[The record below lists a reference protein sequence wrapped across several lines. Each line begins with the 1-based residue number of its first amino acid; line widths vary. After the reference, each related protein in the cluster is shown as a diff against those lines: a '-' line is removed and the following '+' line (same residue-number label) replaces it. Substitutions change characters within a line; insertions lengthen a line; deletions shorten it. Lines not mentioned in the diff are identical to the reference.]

1 MGEMLMGYS
10 LDRMM
15 LEVERGMV
23 SQEAAMKAMMIKF
36 VTNCSLPREIER
48 INLDERGIRGDLRD
62 GY

>member
-1 MGEMLMGYS
+1 
-10 LDRMM
+10 
-15 LEVERGMV
+15 MV

-48 INLDERGIRGDLRD
+48 INLDERGISGDLRD